1 MQLTK
6 YFSFICILLYLVCY
20 ASPDKKESDL
30 EYFNTPLDERQ
41 LGPIGLTVLG
51 GLILPILIP
60 VGVARLVS
68 RLTNLGNS
76 TSSTGVTVRPV
87 ILPGRPLFGRP
98 LGRPLLRPLFGNADN
113 NRKHS
118 QKKRSLR
125 KHHTSKR
132 EKIWEQIFFIPLAT
146 DRDICFP
153 LTDSRAVTDNCFYTL
168 F

>member
-1 MQLTK
+1 MLYYYYYYLVIISFLLSDYTMQLIK
-6 YFSFICILLYLVCY
+6 CLSCICFLLCLVSY
-20 ASPDKKESDL
+20 ASPDKKETDL
-30 EYFNTPLDERQ
+30 EYYNTPLDERQ

-98 LGRPLLRPLFGNADN
+98 LGRPLLRPLYGNNDN
-113 NRKHS
+113 NGKQS
-118 QKKRSLR
+118 LKKRSLR
-125 KHHTSKR
+125 KLYRSKR
-132 EKIWEQIFFIPLAT
+132 EIHDDK
-146 DRDICFP
+146 
-153 LTDSRAVTDNCFYTL
+153 
-168 F
+168 